1 MNSSISLRAPQ
12 SQFLSGTRLMQ
23 AEQCLSS
30 SRVVF
35 IPTSQQRAKPL
46 KFRSLAVKASVDG
59 GRSNGAASFVGGF
72 VLGGIIAGA
81 LGCIYAPQISKVLA
95 GAEIPDKKDLMRK
108 LPKFIYD
115 EEKALE
121 PGPLDGTVTKLSNSV
136 FRNFEPIWEEDT
148 ENIVGKDR
156 TAETAIDSM
165 SSQLNTKD
173 APNGIAVNPDEL
185 EASI

>member
-1 MNSSISLRAPQ
+1 ML
-12 SQFLSGTRLMQ
+12 GTRLMQ

-121 PGPLDGTVTKLSNSV
+121 RTRKILSAKIEQLN
-136 FRNFEPIWEEDT
+136 
-148 ENIVGKDR
+148 
-156 TAETAIDSM
+156 TAIDSM

>member
-12 SQFLSGTRLMQ
+12 NQFLYGTRLMQ

-121 PGPLDGTVTKLSNSV
+121 RTRKILSAKIEQLN
-136 FRNFEPIWEEDT
+136 
-148 ENIVGKDR
+148 
-156 TAETAIDSM
+156 TAIDSM

>member
-1 MNSSISLRAPQ
+1 MNSSISLRHPQ
-12 SQFLSGTRLMQ
+12 SQFLSGTPLMQ

-30 SRVVF
+30 NRVVF

-121 PGPLDGTVTKLSNSV
+121 FHYNMYILSCC
-136 FRNFEPIWEEDT
+136 EQ
-148 ENIVGKDR
+148 R
-156 TAETAIDSM
+156 TRKILSAKIEQLNTAIDSM
-165 SSQLNTKD
+165 SSQLYTKD

>member
-121 PGPLDGTVTKLSNSV
+121 RTRKILSAKIEQLN
-136 FRNFEPIWEEDT
+136 
-148 ENIVGKDR
+148 
-156 TAETAIDSM
+156 TAIDSM

>member
-12 SQFLSGTRLMQ
+12 NQFLSGTRLMQ
-23 AEQCLSS
+23 VEQCLSS

-72 VLGGIIAGA
+72 VLGGIIAGT

-95 GAEIPDKKDLMRK
+95 RADIPDKKDLMRK

-115 EEKALE
+115 EEKTLE
-121 PGPLDGTVTKLSNSV
+121 RRREILSAKIEQLN
-136 FRNFEPIWEEDT
+136 
-148 ENIVGKDR
+148 
-156 TAETAIDSM
+156 TAIDNM
-165 SSQLNTKD
+165 SSQFNTND

>member
-1 MNSSISLRAPQ
+1 MNSSISLRHPQ

-46 KFRSLAVKASVDG
+46 KFRSLEVKASVDG

-121 PGPLDGTVTKLSNSV
+121 RTRKILSAKIEQLN
-136 FRNFEPIWEEDT
+136 
-148 ENIVGKDR
+148 
-156 TAETAIDSM
+156 TAIDSM